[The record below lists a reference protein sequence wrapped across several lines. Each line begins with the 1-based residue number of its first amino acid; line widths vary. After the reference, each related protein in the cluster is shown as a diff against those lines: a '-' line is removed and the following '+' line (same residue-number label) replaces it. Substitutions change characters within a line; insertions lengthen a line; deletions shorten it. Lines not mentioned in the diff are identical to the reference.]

1 VVATSANALG
11 DYLRARREQLRP
23 DDVGLVPG
31 ARRRVPGLRREE
43 VATLAGIS
51 SAYYL
56 RLEQGRDIHPSGQV
70 VDALARALRLDLKA
84 TEYLHGLAS
93 PTGIRRPE
101 SAVATVADKLRELIN
116 QISLP
121 VAVINKYLDVLAAN
135 PCARVLS
142 PGLQPGQNFMCWL
155 LREPAARE
163 LYIDWDKSTDI
174 VVSEFREVAGSDLDD
189 PRLRA
194 LIDGLAADSHRF
206 RELWSRADVG
216 YSSGM
221 SHLRHAQVGD
231 LHLHRSR
238 LSVPHSGGLHLMI
251 YHAEPGSESAK
262 ALEVLRAQC
271 P

>member
-1 VVATSANALG
+1 VAPRANALG
-11 DYLRARREQLRP
+11 DYLRARREQLCP
-23 DDVGLVPG
+23 EDCGLVAG
-31 ARRRVPGLRREE
+31 ARRRVAGLRREE

-70 VDALARALRLDLKA
+70 VEALARALRLDLKG

-101 SAVATVADKLRELIN
+101 SAVATVADKLRELID

-121 VAVINKYLDVLAAN
+121 VAVVNKYLDVLAAN

-163 LYIDWDKSTDI
+163 LYVDWDKSTDI

-221 SHLRHAQVGD
+221 THMRHAQAGD
-231 LHLHRSR
+231 LHLHRRR

-262 ALEVLRAQC
+262 ALEHLRSQC
-271 P
+271 T